1 MKYYSTNNKIHE
13 FGHSFN
19 LTDEYE
25 GTSGDATDGTSSD
38 DNIVGFDTIK
48 LSPTGATGREID
60 PSQIK
65 WASLPRI
72 IRSAR
77 LVTNASISG
86 STIVVMIDPDWV
98 GPFELA
104 RSNTET
110 VVLRSWS
117 PTDRGGQLVD
127 AVEINNLNV
136 SDTDF
141 NTGRIV
147 LGGSGVPGSLPTTF
161 GPGSM
166 IYVQRKNDENK
177 PLTLIEREVLA
188 HMNNHNL
195 PLNKNTDNQNSSNK
209 NDEPVSIDGDFKP
222 PCSSSTLIGLFEGA
236 NTFSG
241 KMYRPAGACKMRKRA
256 GGFCHVCKWL
266 ITNRVDPN
274 RHIWI
279 DFGFY
284 PEAKKN
290 E

>member
-1 MKYYSTNNKIHE
+1 
-13 FGHSFN
+13 
-19 LTDEYE
+19 
-25 GTSGDATDGTSSD
+25 
-38 DNIVGFDTIK
+38 
-48 LSPTGATGREID
+48 
-60 PSQIK
+60 
-65 WASLPRI
+65 
-72 IRSAR
+72 
-77 LVTNASISG
+77 
-86 STIVVMIDPDWV
+86 
-98 GPFELA
+98 
-104 RSNTET
+104 
-110 VVLRSWS
+110 
-117 PTDRGGQLVD
+117 
-127 AVEINNLNV
+127 
-136 SDTDF
+136 
-141 NTGRIV
+141 
-147 LGGSGVPGSLPTTF
+147 
-161 GPGSM
+161 M

-241 KMYRPAGACKMRKRA
+241 KMYRPAGTCKMRKRA

-266 ITNRVDPN
+266 ITNRVDAN
-274 RHIWI
+274 RHIWV